1 MSPSSSGVSSLGSS
15 WNSPTLTPP
24 FPLPSDSPVSALL
37 ELSGDYTM
45 EKNSDT
51 DEGIVSD
58 QSYEYDDNHKRK
70 KVGGYFFRKGV
81 EIFFWGMKIKT
92 RNDYFF

>member
-37 ELSGDYTM
+37 ELSGDYTV
-45 EKNSDT
+45 EKSDS
-51 DEGIVSD
+51 DEGIASD
-58 QSYEYDDNHKRK
+58 HSFECHENKKIK
-70 KVGGYFFRKGV
+70 KV
-81 EIFFWGMKIKT
+81 IF
-92 RNDYFF
+92 